1 MAIKLKAK
9 EQKQYVGKY
18 AGQYRYVMS
27 TELYNKLT
35 ERIREALDAGEF
47 ESFRQEY
54 SEKLGR
60 RI

>member
-1 MAIKLKAK
+1 MAIKLKAR

-35 ERIREALDAGEF
+35 ERIREALDNGTF
-47 ESFRQEY
+47 EQFRAEY
-54 SEKLGR
+54 SEKLNR
-60 RI
+60 KI